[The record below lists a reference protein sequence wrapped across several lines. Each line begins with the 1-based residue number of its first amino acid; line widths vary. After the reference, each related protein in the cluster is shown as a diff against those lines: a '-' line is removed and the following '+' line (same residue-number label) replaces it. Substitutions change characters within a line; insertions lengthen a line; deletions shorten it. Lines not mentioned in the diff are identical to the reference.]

1 MGIIIKQPQLYRFLN
16 YCNEFDLDKTVLD
29 CGAGGDCP
37 PLTIFLDF
45 GYKTYGIEISDSQI
59 EKAKIF
65 SGRFNYD
72 LNISKGDMR
81 NLPFENESISYIYS
95 YNSIFHMTKKD
106 INKSIQEIKRILKPG
121 GLCCLNFLSVYDEDY
136 GEGKMLGENE
146 FLQIERGE
154 EVIHTYYE
162 INEAESHFTD
172 MKILFK
178 ENRIL
183 ERIYEN
189 KKIKQGYIDYIIQ
202 KIWIYNLNERQ
213 L

>member
-1 MGIIIKQPQLYRFLN
+1 MEIIIKQPQLYRFLN
-16 YCNEFDLDKTVLD
+16 YCNEFSLEKTVLD

-37 PLTIFLDF
+37 PLTIFSDF

-65 SGRFNYD
+65 SEKFNYN

-81 NLPFENESISYIYS
+81 NLPFENESISYVYS

-106 INKSIQEIKRILKPG
+106 INKSISDIKRILRPG
-121 GLCCLNFLSVYDEDY
+121 GLCCLNFLSVYDDGY
-136 GEGKMLGENE
+136 GQGKRVSENE
-146 FLQIERGE
+146 FLQKEREE

-162 INEAESHFTD
+162 INEAEGHFTD
-172 MKILFK
+172 MNIIFK

-202 KIWIYNLNERQ
+202 KI
-213 L
+213 